1 MKDLKRITG
10 RSILAGAILLFA
22 VTWSTQAQDSRMG
35 IKGGLN
41 LSMLTVEDID
51 DNNLKGGFHAGFFVR
66 RMLGNNLALQ
76 PELIYSIK
84 GVRTVYN
91 EEFLG
96 LDVADG
102 ETRMNLHYLEIP
114 IYFSAEF
121 LELFDIHVGPY
132 FGFLMNASVE
142 TRAEVLEFID
152 IDDQDNIDREEFHIL
167 DTGVSGGVGVTL
179 RPFTFGINYSLGLRP
194 VAEAEEPMEALL
206 GNAANHTVMVYVG
219 LVF

>member
-22 VTWSTQAQDSRMG
+22 VTLSTQAQDSRMG

-41 LSMLTVEDID
+41 LSMLTVE
-51 DNNLKGGFHAGFFVR
+51 
-66 RMLGNNLALQ
+66 
-76 PELIYSIK
+76 
-84 GVRTVYN
+84 
-91 EEFLG
+91 
-96 LDVADG
+96 
-102 ETRMNLHYLEIP
+102 
-114 IYFSAEF
+114 
-121 LELFDIHVGPY
+121 
-132 FGFLMNASVE
+132 
-142 TRAEVLEFID
+142 D

-194 VAEAEEPMEALL
+194 VAKAEEPMEALL
-206 GNAANHTVMVYVG
+206 GNAANRTVMVYVG